1 MSVLAIADRL
11 RPEFQEI
18 AEFEE
23 VGAPV
28 SEQTVTTIAD
38 LLFHSD
44 VASHLPSAR
53 HPEHMMFRNDQKVLV
68 RALAEVK
75 DELGKD
81 NYPLDLVEATARQ
94 VLAAWEARYPIFKT
108 DLSDADHLAG
118 VVAAIA
124 SSIAWLATRKDGDD
138 PVPPQFHAAA
148 RNARE
153 LLLSAGHS
161 GSARSRQEGMVSFWE
176 TLARKLDYSATSED
190 A

>member
-1 MSVLAIADRL
+1 MSILAIADRL
-11 RPEFQEI
+11 RPEFQKI
-18 AEFEE
+18 AELEE

-28 SEQTVTTIAD
+28 SEQTATTIVD

-44 VASHLPSAR
+44 IASRLPSAQY
-53 HPEHMMFRNDQKVLV
+53 PERMMFRNDQKVLV
-68 RALAEVK
+68 KALAEVK

-81 NYPLDLVEATARQ
+81 NYPLDLVEATMRQ

-124 SSIAWLATRKDGDD
+124 SSIAWLATREDGDD
-138 PVPPQFHAAA
+138 PVPPQFQATA

-153 LLLSAGHS
+153 LLLSTGLS
-161 GSARSRQEGMVSFWE
+161 GSSRSRQEGVVSFWE
-176 TLARKLDYSATSED
+176 TLSCKLDSSAAST
-190 A
+190 